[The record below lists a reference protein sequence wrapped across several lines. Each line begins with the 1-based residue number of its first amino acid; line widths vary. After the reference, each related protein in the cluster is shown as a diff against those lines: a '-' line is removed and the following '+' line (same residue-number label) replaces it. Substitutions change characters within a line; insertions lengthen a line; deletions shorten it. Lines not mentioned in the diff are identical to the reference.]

1 MELAIQLLVWA
12 WLAYVAVMTAMIVVG
27 IVRAMFS
34 SGGGSGSHR
43 SENWNDDDGEVHWTD
58 RGRP

>member
-1 MELAIQLLVWA
+1 MELFIQLLVWA

-34 SGGGSGSHR
+34 SESGSSSRH
-43 SENWNDDDGEVHWTD
+43 SGSWNDDDGEVHWTD

>member
-1 MELAIQLLVWA
+1 MELVVQLLVWA
-12 WLAYVAVMTAMIVVG
+12 WLAYVAVMAGMIVVG

-34 SGGGSGSHR
+34 SGGSSGSHR
-43 SENWNDDDGEVHWTD
+43 SGSWNSDDGEVHWTD